1 MRETKLGDN
10 SRMSQNQY
18 GATGERIEDESN
30 DEMRT
35 QDTLG
40 GTIEDACR
48 LHLEV
53 MRTRPNN
60 ERGKVEKCERDV
72 AGVDCGQTVVDLK
85 AVTPPKRSESAA
97 CAMQPK
103 CKYGHKEKACT
114 NNARWM
120 RIYSVGVM

>member
-1 MRETKLGDN
+1 MMSEAKLEDA
-10 SRMSQNQY
+10 SRMSYSQY
-18 GATGERIEDESN
+18 RATGERIEDESN

-60 ERGKVEKCERDV
+60 ERGKVEKCEQDV

-97 CAMQPK
+97 CAMQPN
-103 CKYGHKEKACT
+103 CKYGQ
-114 NNARWM
+114 
-120 RIYSVGVM
+120 